1 MNDKLPENQEPQA
14 YPDRRR
20 KRRHKKHTFA
30 KVVITIVLSVML
42 IVAVIQTVFPAFW
55 GNHVFSLEQFYEEII
70 NNGILQGGTVPD
82 LDVDLGQL
90 YSPYAILVDA
100 DTGTTIAERN
110 CHDRIYPASLTK
122 IMTAVIAIENTDD
135 LDQTIT
141 LPADIFQPLYEEGAS
156 MAGFQPGEE
165 ATLRE
170 LLYGILLPS
179 GAECCMAFVDRI
191 AGSEEAFAEL
201 MNQKASELGMDDTH
215 FCNATGLHD
224 PDHYTTVADI
234 SILLRYALENET
246 FRAAFTSSRY
256 SIQPTPQHPEGFTF
270 FSTMFQYMDST
281 EVAGGQII
289 GGKTGYT
296 EEAGLCLASL
306 ASINGREYILVT
318 AKANGS
324 HETEQFHILDAINV
338 YNQIGEQ
345 QD

>member
-1 MNDKLPENQEPQA
+1 MNDKLQKNQELQA
-14 YPDRRR
+14 YPDRHR

-30 KVVITIVLSVML
+30 KAVITILLFVML
-42 IVAVIQTVFPAFW
+42 IVVVIETVFPSFLE
-55 GNHVFSLEQFYEEII
+55 NHMFSWEQLYKGII
-70 NNGILQGGTVPD
+70 NNGVLQDSIIPEFD
-82 LDVDLGQL
+82 IDLGQL
-90 YSPYAILVDA
+90 YSPYAVLVDA
-100 DTGTTIAERN
+100 GTGTTIAEHN
-110 CHDRIYPASLTK
+110 CRDRIYPASLTK

-141 LPADIFQPLYEEGAS
+141 VSADIFQALYEEGAS

-179 GAECCMAFVDRI
+179 GAECCMAFVNRI
-191 AGSEEAFAEL
+191 SGSEEAFAEL
-201 MNQKASELGMDDTH
+201 MNQKASKLGMDDTH

-234 SILLRYALENET
+234 SVLLQYALENET

-256 SIQPTPQHPEGFTF
+256 SVQPTSQHPQGFTF

-281 EVAGGQII
+281 DVAGGQII

-306 ASINGREYILVT
+306 ASVNGREYILVT

-345 QD
+345 RV